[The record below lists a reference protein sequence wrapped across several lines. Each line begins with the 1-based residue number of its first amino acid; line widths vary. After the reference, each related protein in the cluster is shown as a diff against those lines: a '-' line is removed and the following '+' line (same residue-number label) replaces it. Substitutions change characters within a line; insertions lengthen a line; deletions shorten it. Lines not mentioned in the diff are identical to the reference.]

1 MAQPIAAYSFDA
13 GSGSTIVD
21 DSGNSRT
28 LTVGS
33 GSYTGSGHTGAGFQ
47 STGGGAT
54 TGASGTV
61 TAVSGSACSIMGW
74 VKPSALPA
82 AGIHLAF
89 GAMQSNGNTDFG
101 IYTQRGD
108 FSTSNVLQ
116 GDARIGGSLI
126 AVNGAALTVGT
137 WAHLA
142 LTFDGTTLKLFKD
155 GTQVASTTN
164 AGSLANTGTLYVA
177 GIALEGTAAVTVD
190 DVRYF
195 SSDESAS
202 VTTWMNT
209 PVSSSAADTGSFFAL
224 F

>member
-1 MAQPIAAYSFDA
+1 MTLVAAYSFDA
-13 GSGSTIVD
+13 GSGSTIIAD
-21 DSGNSRT
+21 GGAGT

-33 GSYTGSGHTGAGFQ
+33 GSYTGSGHTGAGFTN
-47 STGGGAT
+47 TGGGAT

-74 VKPSALPA
+74 VKPSTLT
-82 AGIHLAF
+82 AGGAHLAF

-126 AVNGAALTVGT
+126 AANGAALTAGT

-142 LTFDGTTLKLFKD
+142 LTYDGTTLKLFKD
-155 GTQVASTTN
+155 GSQVGSSSN
-164 AGSLANTGTLYVA
+164 SGSLANTGTLYVA
-177 GIALEGTAAVTVD
+177 GISLEGTAAVTVD
-190 DVRYF
+190 DVRYY
-195 SSDESAS
+195 SDDQSANI
-202 VTTWMNT
+202 TTLMNT
-209 PVSSSAADTGSFFAL
+209 PVPSAAADTSSFFAL